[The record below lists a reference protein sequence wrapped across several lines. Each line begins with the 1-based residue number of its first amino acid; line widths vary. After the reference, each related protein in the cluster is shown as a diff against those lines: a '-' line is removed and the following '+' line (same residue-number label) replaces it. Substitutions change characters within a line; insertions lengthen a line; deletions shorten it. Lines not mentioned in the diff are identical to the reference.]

1 MTNSRP
7 PFEDSL
13 QGDTP
18 FEPGQWGTKAVMD
31 AVTERD
37 VLSIGSVEHELVRF
51 RKCFGIAVGGCEYQE
66 QGVGRPDGLIADIN
80 VLTGA
85 RLNTVSTKPCNPS
98 PVAFTGAS
106 SAELK
111 VLISRPKG
119 SRKSSHH
126 RLSWAPR
133 PPRATHRAAARE
145 RRSASVRR
153 GAQQDRVSQGAHRAS
168 GW

>member
-85 RLNTVSTKPCNPS
+85 RLNTVSTKPCSPS

-126 RLSWAPR
+126 HLSWR
-133 PPRATHRAAARE
+133 LGLRE
-145 RRSASVRR
+145 RHTEQLPENGDRHRFGEVRSKIE
-153 GAQQDRVSQGAHRAS
+153 
-168 GW
+168 